1 MKKIL
6 SLLLALCLLAG
17 CLPMAASAAIVS
29 YPVSG
34 GSISFD
40 VSNGEVTHIDSSVT
54 TLKIP
59 AEIHGVEVVSITV
72 GSQNL
77 TSISLPD
84 SVTKIGKELLRS
96 PNLTEIN
103 VDTNNPEFSSQ
114 DGVLFNKEKTRLL
127 SCPLGKSG
135 AYSIPKGVTSIRDSA
150 FSNCY
155 HLTSVVIPEGVKSIE
170 PSTFEKCSKLTSIVI
185 PEGVTSIGATAF
197 WGCYDLTDVWL
208 PLSLQT
214 VGTWAF
220 SGTNLKK
227 VYYINGDKERWGK
240 IVFADGN
247 SALLGAPVFYTED
260 GDTDD
265 DHTISYELRTGMGD
279 VILTM
284 QFPERWTD
292 VSVSYSSDPSSKL
305 YYFNWTFR
313 DSNQAELFTLELCNL
328 GGSWSEVL
336 GKVTLYPG
344 RPGYTLVCT
353 KPSRSPYADHDTS
366 AAAVAYMKMRKD
378 IPAILGSIE
387 PNPALKWDWWLSGKG
402 FADVPQ
408 SAYYYDAVNWAVDN
422 GITTGTDKTHF
433 SPNQSCT
440 RAQAVTFLWRAA
452 GEPKPTGTAAGFKD
466 VKAGSYYEKAV
477 QWAVEQNIT
486 GGTGNG
492 KFSPETVCSRAQIV
506 TFLWRKEGSPET
518 SGSAFSDVK
527 AGEYYE
533 TAVKWAVANEITG
546 GTGNGKFSPDARCA
560 RGQIVTFLYRYAN

>member
-227 VYYINGDKERWGK
+227 VYYINGDKERWEK

-247 SALLGAPVFYTED
+247 SALLSAPVLYTED

-265 DHTISYELRTGMGD
+265 DLTIPYELRTMTGE

-284 QFPERWTD
+284 RFPKRWAD
-292 VSVSYSSDPSSKL
+292 VSVSYSNDYSSQL
-305 YYFNWTFR
+305 RYFNWQFKDPNQTCFFR
-313 DSNQAELFTLELCNL
+313 MELNNLVDRQEGAL
-328 GGSWSEVL
+328 GGV
-336 GKVTLYPG
+336 KLYPD
-344 RPGYTLVCT
+344 RPSYTVLWDFGA
-353 KPSRSPYADHDTS
+353 SSPYGADVP
-366 AAAVAYMKMRKD
+366 AV
-378 IPAILGSIE
+378 LGSIE
-387 PNPALKWDWWLSGKG
+387 PNPALKWDWWFSGKG

-452 GEPKPTGTAAGFKD
+452 GEPEPAGTAASFKD

-492 KFSPETVCSRAQIV
+492 KFSPETACSRAQIV

>member
-1 MKKIL
+1 MKKIV

-40 VSNGEVTHIDSSVT
+40 VSNGEVTHIDSNVT

-227 VYYINGDKERWGK
+227 VYYINGDKERWEK

-247 SALLGAPVFYTED
+247 SALLSAPVLYTED

-265 DHTISYELRTGMGD
+265 DLTIPYELRTMTGE

-284 QFPERWTD
+284 RFPKRWAD
-292 VSVSYSSDPSSKL
+292 VSVSYSNDYSSQL
-305 YYFNWTFR
+305 RYFNWQFKDPNQTCFFR
-313 DSNQAELFTLELCNL
+313 MELNNLVDRQEGAL
-328 GGSWSEVL
+328 GGV
-336 GKVTLYPG
+336 KLYPD
-344 RPGYTLVCT
+344 RPSYTVLWDFGA
-353 KPSRSPYADHDTS
+353 SSPYGADVP
-366 AAAVAYMKMRKD
+366 AV
-378 IPAILGSIE
+378 LGSIE
-387 PNPALKWDWWLSGKG
+387 PNPALKWDWWFSGKG

-452 GEPKPTGTAAGFKD
+452 GEPEPAGTAASFKD

-492 KFSPETVCSRAQIV
+492 KFSPETACSRAQIV